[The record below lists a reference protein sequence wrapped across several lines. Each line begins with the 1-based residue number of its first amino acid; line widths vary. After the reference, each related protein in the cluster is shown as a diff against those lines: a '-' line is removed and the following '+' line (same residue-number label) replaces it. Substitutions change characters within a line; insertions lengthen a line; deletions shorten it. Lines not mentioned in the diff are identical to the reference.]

1 MKAGSQTL
9 FVGTAAAA
17 AVGETPYLLP
27 SCGDVRVV
35 TESVTSDG
43 DLVLAA
49 VGGSEAEVG

>member
-9 FVGTAAAA
+9 FVGTAA